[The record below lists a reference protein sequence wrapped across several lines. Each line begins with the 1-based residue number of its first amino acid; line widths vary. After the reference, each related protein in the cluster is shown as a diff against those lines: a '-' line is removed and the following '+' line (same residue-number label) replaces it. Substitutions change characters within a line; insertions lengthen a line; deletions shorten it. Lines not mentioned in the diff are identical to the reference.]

1 MTEPEDLKDDANDSA
16 EESGHEPAS
25 DADGSAERA
34 AADTAEQPQGT
45 TADDSEPVPG
55 VAVPAPLQMD
65 LTAPD
70 GSPLPTAAELDESRL
85 AMEARRREA
94 SMVETPN
101 GVENASV
108 PSEVDIY
115 DRHKWHTKQVATV
128 TVLAWRKDRAE
139 SLRKLIADHQSANYR
154 RQFDHCE
161 VTIHEETGDATLAF
175 SGTDERGR
183 GSGRVHPLGEGE
195 VVVLHDSGEL
205 EIMSYDQLN
214 EQYNPW

>member
-1 MTEPEDLKDDANDSA
+1 MTEDMKDDANDTA
-16 EESGHEPAS
+16 GETGHEPAI
-25 DADGSAERA
+25 DAGGSAEIA
-34 AADTAEQPQGT
+34 AADTSEQPHGT

-70 GSPLPTAAELDESRL
+70 GSSLPTAAELDESRL
-85 AMEARRREA
+85 ATEAIRREA
-94 SMVETPN
+94 SMIETPN
-101 GVENASV
+101 GVENLPV
-108 PSEVDIY
+108 NIENVDIY

-161 VTIHEETGDATLAF
+161 VTISEENGDATLAF